1 MNKIIRRYVVPLSI
15 ILGGSFLISFLANYV
30 DESLYFFLIVAML
43 FAFGFSLNNQKS
55 RLKNFSWRHIII
67 VLVLIF
73 LSLYDLNILNIK
85 VFDLFRKYVVA
96 DNIVIKVIYVYLGWL
111 FVEKWLKTIQKLI

>member
-111 FVEKWLKTIQKLI
+111 FVEK

>member
-15 ILGGSFLISFLANYV
+15 IFGGSFLISFLANYV

>member
-67 VLVLIF
+67 VLILIF